1 MLDVMKMELEGL
13 RALTGQSLSDACGE
27 IRERLLELE
36 PELFDFIRSIPTRLV
51 DEDRRAAVIQAF
63 NNMSDA
69 EVVIAWLEMFHPDK
83 NTLLLRDNKQFQKL
97 AMKLLAPRVLQCF
110 GAPKHN
116 VQLIPNEVK

>member
-97 AMKLLAPRVLQCF
+97 AMKLLVQRVLQCF
-110 GAPKHN
+110 GAPKHKCTTN
-116 VQLIPNEVK
+116 T